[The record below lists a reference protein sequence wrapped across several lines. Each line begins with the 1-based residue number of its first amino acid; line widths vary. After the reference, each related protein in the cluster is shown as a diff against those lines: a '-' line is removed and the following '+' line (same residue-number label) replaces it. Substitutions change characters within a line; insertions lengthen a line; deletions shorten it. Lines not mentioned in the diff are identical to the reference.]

1 MSWRETLR
9 STTDRLRREV
19 HAVALACRDPR
30 TPWYAKVTAAI
41 VVAFAVSPIDLV
53 PDFIPV
59 IGYLDDAILIPLGI
73 ALVVRMVPR
82 EVMADCR
89 ARAATAPAGRGGWI
103 AATAI
108 VVFWAVGL
116 LLAWR
121 WFRRRHFAKI
131 GL

>member
-41 VVAFAVSPIDLV
+41 VVAFAVSPIDLI

-89 ARAATAPAGRGGWI
+89 ARAATAPAARGGWI
-103 AATAI
+103 AATTI
-108 VVFWAVGL
+108 VVCWAVGL

-121 WFRRRHFAKI
+121 WFAAAISRR
-131 GL
+131 